1 MKRFSLGL
9 CIIAALVLLAGPAA
23 AQDSPFYAAGKIGA
37 SILTADDISADDNAG
52 ETVDFGDDDE
62 TVFSLGLALGVDLNE
77 EYELPVRA
85 ELEYMY
91 RNELQADGAA
101 VVYGD
106 PMELSAD
113 IKVQTLM
120 LNAYYDFRNS
130 TKFIPYV
137 GAGLGL
143 AFIGIDGE
151 ITDVN
156 TGNSLEDTD
165 SQTSMAWQVG
175 AGVAYPITGNL
186 LADLGYRYVNLGEA
200 EFNAD
205 FNTNFDTDLSGHEFV
220 LGLRYNF

>member
-1 MKRFSLGL
+1 M
-9 CIIAALVLLAGPAA
+9 LLAGPAS
-23 AQDSPFYAAGKIGA
+23 AQDSPFYAAGKVGA
-37 SILTADDISADDNAG
+37 SWMTADDINADDNAG
-52 ETVDFGDDDE
+52 ETADFGDDDE
-62 TVFSLGLALGVDLNE
+62 TVFALGMAVGVDLYE

-91 RNELQADGAA
+91 RNELQADGADI
-101 VVYGD
+101 VYGD
-106 PMELSAD
+106 PAELSAD
-113 IKVQTLM
+113 IKVQTMM

-156 TGNSLEDTD
+156 TGLSLEDSD

-175 AGVAYPITGNL
+175 AGVAYPITENL
-186 LADLGYRYVNLGEA
+186 LADLGYRYVNFGEA
-200 EFNAD
+200 ELNAD
-205 FNTNFDTDLSGHEFV
+205 FNTDFDTDLSGHEFV